1 MNKIIL
7 VSLLILAGLV
17 SQSCK
22 AKVEESPRSVVPEF
36 RKDGVLEIHGSDGSL
51 KATFEIEIARKES
64 ELMRGL
70 KYRDKMQENQAMLFI
85 FEFLD
90 YHSFWMQDTYLS
102 LDMIFIDH
110 NNQVVHIAKNTT
122 PYSEEQIYPEKPNK
136 YVLEV
141 LAGIS
146 DKYQIKETDIVT
158 WKEN

>member
-51 KATFEIEIARKES
+51 KAIFEIEIARKES

-102 LDMIFIDH
+102 LDIIYIDH
-110 NNQVVHIAKNTT
+110 EKRIFQIYPNTT
-122 PYSEEQIYPEKPNK
+122 PFSEETLPPDKINAYT
-136 YVLEV
+136 LE
-141 LAGIS
+141 LKAGIS
-146 DKYQIKETDIVT
+146 AKYNIEKGDIIR
-158 WKEN
+158 WQEN